1 MKKLIIASLLAFCMF
16 AGTFAG
22 ATLSQ
27 AATTNGQIQTTAWP
41 YLKSVPYSNQGKIY
55 GSVPKGTKL
64 DVLEKTNKYYIKV
77 NYKGKTGYISTKY
90 IKYLSSGSTPQPAP
104 SEPTK
109 PTQPSKPSTGTANWE
124 VVADKII
131 ANAKKLQGK
140 VQYKYGKYDVN
151 NLLFDCSSFTAY
163 LYKQQGIKL
172 KWGARAQFQQGKEI
186 SKSQLR
192 KGDLVFISTSA
203 TDKKY
208 TDKLHKIGHVGIY
221 IGNNKIIHN
230 VNEKSDVTISDL
242 NSSWYKKHYV
252 TAARVIQ

>member
-1 MKKLIIASLLAFCMF
+1 MKKLIIASLLALSMF

-22 ATLSQ
+22 AAVSQ
-27 AATTNGQIQTTAWP
+27 AATTNGKVETTAWP
-41 YLKSVPYSNQGKIY
+41 YLKSVPYTKQGKTY
-55 GSVPKGTKL
+55 GSVPKGTVL

-77 NYKGKTGYISTKY
+77 KYNGQTGYISTKY
-90 IKYLSSGSTPQPAP
+90 IKYIKGNSNPQPAP
-104 SEPTK
+104 STK
-109 PTQPSKPSTGTANWE
+109 PTQPSKPSAGKANWE

-140 VQYKYGKYDVN
+140 VKYKYGKYDVN

-163 LYKQQGIKL
+163 LYKQQGISL
-172 KWGARAQFQQGKEI
+172 KWGARSQFQGGKEI

-192 KGDLVFISTSA
+192 KGDLVFISTGTTA
-203 TDKKY
+203 AKY

-221 IGNNKIIHN
+221 IGDNKIIHN
-230 VNEKSDVTISDL
+230 LNQKSNVTISDL
-242 NSSWYKKHYV
+242 NSTWYKNHYV